1 MFHALHALAC
11 TLPFLVISSLCSRN
25 ALVLVILAST
35 HIHVLTLSPYVP
47 RPIFHPPTTAVST
60 RYLYTDVLEFKGD
73 VVLDVLL
80 LGRKYMVGR

>member
-1 MFHALHALAC
+1 MHMRSC
-11 TLPFLVISSLCSRN
+11 TC
-25 ALVLVILAST
+25 
-35 HIHVLTLSPYVP
+35 
-47 RPIFHPPTTAVST
+47 